1 MGLETSTGVTECREI
16 GVSEEKGGGA
26 ERTEGRVCLALWRGY
41 SSYKDTHGPL
51 GPRRSTAPMRVPAHV
66 TTCHCGPAW
75 TCTVVLWSH
84 KRVMCSRGKC
94 TSVKNPARH
103 VWTSCFSSRKLSGL

>member
-1 MGLETSTGVTECREI
+1 
-16 GVSEEKGGGA
+16 
-26 ERTEGRVCLALWRGY
+26 
-41 SSYKDTHGPL
+41 
-51 GPRRSTAPMRVPAHV
+51 MRVTAHV